1 MSSRYAM
8 MPPNAEK
15 ALRAVARLTLLV
27 VLSLAALLNAA
38 DQAGGGDVAGSFRW
52 IHPSS
57 DPGLLKQV
65 RAAFQHEL
73 APDGAKPE
81 ADWRDVYQYNFLQKV
96 GVVGHSA
103 LVIIGHR
110 PAKEVSKGDAWDTFS
125 SAYNFDLTTGQ
136 KSLIESSGRLWQW
149 KFRWLAT
156 FGPTAVPDVTFTYL
170 TCTEC
175 EPSEIFSSLYYQG
188 ASSGWQVRTWEER
201 KDLWW
206 TGTDG
211 VAVDADLIE
220 GEGPISFDCVY
231 GLVPTAGGPQG
242 LAIRC
247 KEVSE
252 DESGKRKV
260 NDATL
265 LYGLKNGTLRP
276 HKITDPSAIR
286 ELTRRLCGPNSQS
299 MLCKSASHS
308 K

>member
-1 MSSRYAM
+1 MKPIKLRMLLRTAACLVFMVMSCDAAPLQPGGRDGRSGA
-8 MPPNAEK
+8 AE
-15 ALRAVARLTLLV
+15 
-27 VLSLAALLNAA
+27 
-38 DQAGGGDVAGSFRW
+38 SFRW

-57 DPGLLKQV
+57 DPRLWE
-65 RAAFQHEL
+65 RIRIAFHDEL
-73 APDGAKPE
+73 GPDEAKPE
-81 ADWRDVYQYNFLQKV
+81 VDRLDVYQYNFLQKV
-96 GVVGHSA
+96 GLVGHSVLA
-103 LVIIGHR
+103 IIGHR
-110 PAKEVSKGDAWDTFS
+110 PAKEVSKEDAWDTFS